1 MKRIIGLLC
10 ALLVV
15 AAVSTGCHRSPTY
28 DLMDVQTKAKIGM
41 TKDELLSEVGKPSHE
56 ITDESGTEM
65 RYDAKDGKGSVVIM
79 VNSGVVTSVTR
90 KD

>member
-1 MKRIIGLLC
+1 
-10 ALLVV
+10 
-15 AAVSTGCHRSPTY
+15 
-28 DLMDVQTKAKIGM
+28 M
-41 TKDELLSEVGKPSHE
+41 TKDQLLSDVGKPSHE